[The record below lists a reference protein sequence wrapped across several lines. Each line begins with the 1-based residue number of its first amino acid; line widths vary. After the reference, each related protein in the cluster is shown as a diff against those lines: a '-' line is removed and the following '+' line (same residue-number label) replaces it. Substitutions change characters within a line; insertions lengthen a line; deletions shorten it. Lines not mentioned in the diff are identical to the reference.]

1 MEKYLQKA
9 KENMIAKESILS
21 KYACK
26 SENAILKTNRFK
38 FLYIRG
44 IHLTIWLISLIL
56 YTVIRNIFI
65 YST

>member
-1 MEKYLQKA
+1 MNAFYTLTIIYLL
-9 KENMIAKESILS
+9 ILNTV
-21 KYACK
+21 YII
-26 SENAILKTNRFK
+26 NTILKTNRFK

>member
-26 SENAILKTNRFK
+26 SENAILLKEDNDED
-38 FLYIRG
+38 IRPPFFRD
-44 IHLTIWLISLIL
+44 ID
-56 YTVIRNIFI
+56 RNIL
-65 YST
+65 